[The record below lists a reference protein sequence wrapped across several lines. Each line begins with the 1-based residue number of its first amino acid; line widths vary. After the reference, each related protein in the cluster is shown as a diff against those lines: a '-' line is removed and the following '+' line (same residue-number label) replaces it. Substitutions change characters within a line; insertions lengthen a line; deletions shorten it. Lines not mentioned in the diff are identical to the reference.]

1 MTKYLSTT
9 KLISLLPELNVNEI
23 YDQTTKDVPYA
34 TYRVNGTRE
43 LEMRVLEYEYHDS
56 ESNKNYIQY
65 AYHIATKTMYIRF
78 LTNRTRYENR
88 EELTLHPEEK
98 WLVKFQSP
106 ELDVANM
113 MERGGYLSGK
123 CIIYSDLIN
132 YAFHKLN
139 ATTSTINS
147 IINAASIETDDPNE
161 VFNIPDLG
169 IKENKR
175 LGDYL
180 YINGLD
186 NGVLFNRIHD
196 IIDHIN
202 DDQKQLHLLNY
213 AASLVNRL
221 SFSDL
226 TELARLLDTA
236 NREIQN
242 AMTYYIPLDAKDH
255 YRTHLTNI
263 IAKIQERRNE
273 LMEMQVQMVPLS
285 VWERDSKLR
294 ESIEQGAKVQ
304 VVLSMSLSKN

>member
-1 MTKYLSTT
+1 MTKYLSTA
-9 KLISLLPELNVNEI
+9 KLISLLPELNLNEV
-23 YDQTTKDVPYA
+23 YDQIKNDNSHIS
-34 TYRVNGTRE
+34 YRENG
-43 LEMRVLEYEYHDS
+43 MCVFEYVYHDS

-65 AYHIATKTMYIRF
+65 TYHIETKTMYIRF
-78 LTNRTRYENR
+78 LTNQTRYELR
-88 EELTLHPEEK
+88 EELTLHPEAK
-98 WLVKFQSP
+98 WLVKFKSP

-113 MERGGYLSGK
+113 MERGAYLSSKGV
-123 CIIYSDLIN
+123 IYLDLIN

-139 ATTSTINS
+139 VTTSTMKS
-147 IINAASIETDDPNE
+147 IINAASIESDDPNE

-169 IKENKR
+169 IKGNKR
-175 LGDYL
+175 IGDYI

-202 DDQKQLHLLNY
+202 NDQKQLHLLNY
-213 AASLVNRL
+213 TASLVNRL

-226 TELARLLDTA
+226 TELARLLNTA
-236 NREIQN
+236 NHEIQN
-242 AMTYYIPLDAKDH
+242 ATTYYIPLDAKDH
-255 YRTHLTNI
+255 YQTHITTI

-273 LMEMQVQMVPLS
+273 LMGMQVQMVPLS
-285 VWERDSKLR
+285 VWERDSQLR